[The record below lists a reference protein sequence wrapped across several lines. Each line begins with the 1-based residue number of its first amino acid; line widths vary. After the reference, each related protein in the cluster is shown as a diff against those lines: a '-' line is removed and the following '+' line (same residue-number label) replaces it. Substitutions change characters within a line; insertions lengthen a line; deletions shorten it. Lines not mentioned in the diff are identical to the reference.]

1 MKPLTGILSI
11 IGGRRAILGLGSA
24 YIILSVIWPFASIP
38 RPTPLEEELIISVLI
53 GGTGITL
60 FYWSYRLPQT
70 EIRPEF
76 FDTVAIWC
84 FRAIGVMV
92 SILVVIA
99 LVAELN
105 DPAHNFLI
113 LPALAAVAGTGAGRH
128 DARAKTRTFTLKQ
141 RNREL
146 QETQAELEETVARL
160 EESEQRYRT
169 LAENFPNGGVALL
182 DDELRHTIV
191 GGQGFESVDF
201 VAADLQGEEVQEVYS
216 GEILE
221 TIESHYRTTLA
232 GEPTSFEVTM
242 QGRVFEFR
250 THPLT
255 DDDGDVYAILA
266 MSQDITERK
275 QYEEKLEQLVADLEE
290 SNERLEQFAYAASH
304 DLQEPLRMVSTY
316 LQLIERRYGDELDEE
331 GEEFFEYAVDGAE
344 RMRSMIDGLLQYSR
358 IETMGNEFEPVD
370 LDVVF
375 DDVCEDL
382 RVTIEESGAEITT
395 DRLPRV
401 EGDENQLRQLFQN
414 LLSNAIKYSGE
425 EPPKIHVTAEQNGEE
440 WIVSVID
447 QGIGIDSDNQEQI
460 FEVFEGLHGDGDYV
474 GTGIGL
480 AVCERIVERHE
491 GEIWVESEPGEGS
504 TFSFTLPAVAG
515 SGA

>member
-1 MKPLTGILSI
+1 MV
-11 IGGRRAILGLGSA
+11 AIL
-24 YIILSVIWPFASIP
+24 VF
-38 RPTPLEEELIISVLI
+38 
-53 GGTGITL
+53 
-60 FYWSYRLPQT
+60 
-70 EIRPEF
+70 
-76 FDTVAIWC
+76 
-84 FRAIGVMV
+84 
-92 SILVVIA
+92 IA
-99 LVAELN
+99 LVADLN

-113 LPALAAVAGTGAGRH
+113 LPALAAVAGVGAGRH

-141 RNREL
+141 RNKEL
-146 QETQAELEETVARL
+146 RETQTELEETVARL

-169 LAENFPNGGVALL
+169 LAENFPNGAVALL

-191 GGQGFESVDF
+191 AGQGFEPLDF
-201 VAADLQGEEVQEVYS
+201 DATDIQNERLQDVYS
-216 GEILE
+216 GEVLE
-221 TIESHYRTTLA
+221 TIESNCRTTLA
-232 GEPTSFEVTM
+232 GEPTSFELTM

-255 DDDGDVYAILA
+255 DDDGDVYAILV

-331 GEEFFEYAVDGAE
+331 GEELFEYALDGAE

-358 IETMGNEFEPVD
+358 IETMGGEFEPVD
-370 LDVVF
+370 LETVF
-375 DDVCEDL
+375 DDVREDL
-382 RVTIEESGAEITT
+382 RVQIEESGAEITV

-401 EGDENQLRQLFQN
+401 KGDADQLRQLFQN

-425 EPPKIHVTAEQNGEE
+425 EAPQVRVSAERNGEA
-440 WIVSVID
+440 WVVSVTD
-447 QGIGIDSDNQEQI
+447 HGIGIDPDDQEQI
-460 FEVFEGLHGDGDYV
+460 FEVFEGLHGDGDYA

-480 AVCERIVERHE
+480 AVCERIVERHD
-491 GEIWVESEPGEGS
+491 GEIWVDSEPGDGS
-504 TFSFTLPAVAG
+504 TFSFTLPTVTDSAT
-515 SGA
+515 